1 MNNSATVRPH
11 TAGPAR
17 RHRRPAAVALAA
29 GVLAL
34 SLSACGGSDTDAGVD
49 KARAAKSTAPAAAE
63 TPVAARTKAPDP
75 AASDPDASASPER
88 GGPKTSRTQAL
99 VTAEKAVSGG
109 RMTEVRLENEHGNQV
124 WKVDVMTADPR
135 VHNLKIDATTGA
147 LLGNRADQ
155 MPERARQYLGIPL
168 AKLASAKVDREAAVR
183 TAVEEAG
190 GGFVTRLSIQ
200 GTESGPVWQIRI
212 SDGTVRHEVDVD
224 AKTGAI
230 ARHEEHKSGSTKATR
245 DGGNDSGTGSA
256 TDGSGERANGGR
268 ISEQEIRERS
278 GNFGRDFYDWS
289 RHVPR

>member
-1 MNNSATVRPH
+1 MNNSATATPH
-11 TAGPAR
+11 TAGPVR
-17 RHRRPAAVALAA
+17 RHRRPAAVVLAA
-29 GVLAL
+29 GALAL

-63 TPVAARTKAPDP
+63 TSVAARTPPPGP
-75 AASDPDASASPER
+75 AAPSADASASPER

-99 VTAEKAVSGG
+99 ATAEKAVSGG

-183 TAVEEAG
+183 SAVEKAG
-190 GGFVTRLSIQ
+190 GGFVSRLSIQ
-200 GTESGPVWQIRI
+200 GTEAGPVWQIRI
-212 SDGTVRHEVDVD
+212 NDGTVRHELDVD

-230 ARHEEHKSGSTKATR
+230 ARHEEHKNGTAKAPR
-245 DGGNDSGTGSA
+245 SGGNDADTGSA
-256 TDGSGERANGGR
+256 GDSSGERGNGGR
-268 ISEQEIRERS
+268 ISEQEVRERS
-278 GNFGRDFYDWS
+278 GNFGKDFYDWS
-289 RHVPR
+289 QHVPR